1 MGDRANFGFRAD
13 SESPVVVLYAHWGGY
28 QMMSNLANAI
38 EAARSRWTDEGY
50 ATRIAISQLIGE
62 EWNQELSYGI
72 YVNQIGDNEHSVP
85 VVNWKDQ
92 TVSLYEADWNTIRVE
107 FDYATPKFTMGFD
120 AFISKFAKHLT
131 SV

>member
-28 QMMSNLANAI
+28 QMMANLAHAI
-38 EAARSRWTDEGY
+38 ETARPRWTDEGY

-62 EWNQELSYGI
+62 EWNQEYSYGI
-72 YVNQIGDNEHSVP
+72 YVNEIGDNEHSVP

-92 TVSLYEADWNTIRVE
+92 EVSLYEASFITRPD
-107 FDYATPKFTMGFD
+107 FDNDTPKFTMGFES
-120 AFISKFAKHLT
+120 FIKKFAKYLV
-131 SV
+131 SS

>member
-1 MGDRANFGFRAD
+1 MGDRANFGFRAN

-28 QMMSNLANAI
+28 EMMNNLAHAI
-38 EAARSRWTDEGY
+38 ATARPRWSDEGY

-85 VVNWKDQ
+85 VVNWGEG
-92 TVSLYEADWNTIRVE
+92 TVSLYEADWNTIRVD
-107 FDYATPKFTMGFD
+107 FDHATPKFTMSLD
-120 AFISKFAKHLT
+120 AFIQRFSKMP
-131 SV
+131 VGV